1 MGREMAP
8 NLDHEINALLAS
20 YAAGTLPAPLSVLV
34 AGHLELSPGN
44 RRYVSDLE
52 AMSGRAVD
60 EAPAVALTHRA
71 EALAAIFRNAPDKP
85 IALTAKRQ
93 KRLPDAI
100 CRFIGYDVADIPWKS
115 RLPGF
120 KEYKVGDFDGLRTSL
135 FWIRSGQKIPS
146 HTHDGGEVTLVLEGG
161 FSDMFGSY
169 ERGDISIND
178 SSVDHQPIAD
188 DDGDCIGFAVTDA
201 PLRLTGFIGRLINPF
216 IRT

>member
-1 MGREMAP
+1 MAP

-34 AGHLELSPGN
+34 AGHLELSPDN
-44 RRYVSDLE
+44 RRYVADLE
-52 AMSGRAVD
+52 ELSGRAVD
-60 EAPAVALTHRA
+60 DAPVKALTRRDD
-71 EALAAIFRNAPDKP
+71 ALAAIFGTAPIKVP
-85 IALTAKRQ
+85 ASSRKNGRH
-93 KRLPDAI
+93 LPDAI
-100 CRFIGYDVADIPWKS
+100 CRFIGHDVADIPWKS

-120 KEYKVGDFDGLRTSL
+120 KEYKVGDFDGLRTSM
-135 FWIRSGQKIPS
+135 FWIRAGQKIPS

-161 FSDMFGSY
+161 FSDLLGSY

-178 SSVDHQPIAD
+178 SSVDHQPVAD

-201 PLRLTGFIGRLINPF
+201 PLRLTGLIGRLINPF